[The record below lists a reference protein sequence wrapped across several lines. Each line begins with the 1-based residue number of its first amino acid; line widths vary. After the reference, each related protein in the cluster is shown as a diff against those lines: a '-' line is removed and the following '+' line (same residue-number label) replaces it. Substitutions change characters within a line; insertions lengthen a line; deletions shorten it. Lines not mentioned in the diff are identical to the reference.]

1 MSKLIAVSEEAYS
14 RLARFKDNGKSFTE
28 VIMKLTE
35 KKGDITYLFGALKMG
50 KAEVKKLKASIK
62 IERDGMFA
70 GR

>member
-28 VIMKLTE
+28 VIMALTE
-35 KKGDITYLFGALKMG
+35 KKGDISDLFGSLKMG
-50 KAEVKKLKASIK
+50 KAEIKKLKEDIK
-62 IERDGMFA
+62 KERGDMFF